1 MGQGCPAFGS
11 KDSVL
16 NRPDGDPAS
25 RRTVCPGRHDGEWRG
40 DSYSLVWW
48 SPEPGVLDLNK
59 EAPFGLRRDD
69 LIVKTVEPEVMRAYQ
84 AAYDSWKDTRQ
95 RALTRART
103 PSLVVMT
110 ATEASTVSLPPADGV
125 PVTIETVPA
134 DADRPGGVRFGSLV
148 HALLADVP
156 LLETA
161 GDSLSRLASA
171 HGRLLDAGPDEV
183 AAAEQVVSRVLTHP
197 VIRAAARAAADGQCY
212 REAAVTLRAP
222 DGALI
227 EGTVDLA
234 FADESGFVVVDF
246 KTDRELD
253 GAVDR
258 YQRQVQ
264 IYAAAIGSATG
275 RPSRAVLMRL

>member
-1 MGQGCPAFGS
+1 
-11 KDSVL
+11 
-16 NRPDGDPAS
+16 
-25 RRTVCPGRHDGEWRG
+25 
-40 DSYSLVWW
+40 
-48 SPEPGVLDLNK
+48 
-59 EAPFGLRRDD
+59 
-69 LIVKTVEPEVMRAYQ
+69 
-84 AAYDSWKDTRQ
+84 
-95 RALTRART
+95 
-103 PSLVVMT
+103 MT

-222 DGALI
+222 DGSLI